1 MQALIATGFTT
12 FIVDEHGGLK
22 GIFKLDGANA
32 DNNSQCGA
40 ARIAQLNI
48 HLRCNVLIR
57 ISLTVVGAITYRA
70 LLSSLSLSID
80 VPKPVQYS

>member
-40 ARIAQLNI
+40 ARIGPAK
-48 HLRCNVLIR
+48 H
-57 ISLTVVGAITYRA
+57 
-70 LLSSLSLSID
+70 SS
-80 VPKPVQYS
+80 